1 MNKMNDYGEITLL
14 NGNFQLIPDYSL
26 LTTKLDYAWDT
37 NAVMACKYDE
47 PREVIIKNIKA
58 ISCPCCGAPISKSI
72 NHNCSYCGTFLSLE
86 KEEI

>member
-1 MNKMNDYGEITLL
+1 MNKMNDYSGIILL
-14 NGNFQLIPDYSL
+14 NGDFQLTSDYSL
-26 LTTKLDYAWDT
+26 LTTKLDYAWNTD
-37 NAVMACKYDE
+37 AVMACRYDK

-72 NHNCSYCGTFLSLE
+72 DHNCSYCGTFLSLE